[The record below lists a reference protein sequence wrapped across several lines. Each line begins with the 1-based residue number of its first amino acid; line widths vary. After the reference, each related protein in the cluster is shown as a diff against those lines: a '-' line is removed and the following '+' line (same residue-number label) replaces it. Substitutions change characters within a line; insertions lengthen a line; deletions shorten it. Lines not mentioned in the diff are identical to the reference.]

1 MVPASI
7 NADPN
12 TISISQEIDNE
23 EQLWVVEPVLEYPEW
38 DYECFH
44 CGKEMEE
51 HEGYLRDGEC
61 YCDSCA
67 YDLFDQPMPKSKYT
81 DEMWENFHKKQE
93 LEQQELVFE
102 CYDCGVIIGE
112 KEGCFSD
119 GQRICDM
126 CNYELTVSERPST
139 YYFDENNEKF
149 DKMAEANIEA
159 DTVARLEEDVWEEL
173 AKIVLHDKEFEQT
186 PVKSIIPD
194 DAIVID
200 DDYVYCNT
208 YDEAKEM
215 LKRASFNKNE
225 VVQDLP
231 HAYIVSQNNS
241 KFWFKLSK
249 DIKEPT
255 KFIIYVYASK
265 DEVAKKY
272 IRRMLEE
279 CMYRIDYLI
288 SPEDYQSESDDCAT
302 EEDMANFY
310 REQEADIARL
320 EQNDM
325 EQNDI
330 DVVNMGSNYET
341 YYTNK
346 ALCVT
351 CGEINYAE
359 PVCEVEGHSRMVC
372 CDCIEIVNHC
382 EECNNLTL
390 DYVYDSTNDNGVNRD
405 LCFDCKFK
413 TKEREQMPL
422 AVHLLLRSN
431 IQFLSDK
438 QFYILTDYAELAQLT
453 IFDAYRYKS
462 RCHFYDCDR
471 MVAPSEW
478 NAEQSLQFC
487 CKRHNEMS
495 QLIGCHCQNVN
506 DGTDYDGEYEEATCK
521 MCYNSNYETNM
532 IPRIALK
539 NSDLGVKP
547 IVSAICVFNEGIK
560 MSNVLAESLVDLCEY
575 FI

>member
-1 MVPASI
+1 
-7 NADPN
+7 
-12 TISISQEIDNE
+12 
-23 EQLWVVEPVLEYPEW
+23 
-38 DYECFH
+38 
-44 CGKEMEE
+44 
-51 HEGYLRDGEC
+51 
-61 YCDSCA
+61 
-67 YDLFDQPMPKSKYT
+67 LFDQPKPKSKYT
-81 DEMWENFHKKQE
+81 DEMWENFHKSCQP
-93 LEQQELVFE
+93 
-102 CYDCGVIIGE
+102 
-112 KEGCFSD
+112 SD
-119 GQRICDM
+119 D
-126 CNYELTVSERPST
+126 
-139 YYFDENNEKF
+139 
-149 DKMAEANIEA
+149 
-159 DTVARLEEDVWEEL
+159 EDVWEDLGKVILKEDIVTCSMCGDQEEKRYSWRYKCTVYCNVC
-173 AKIVLHDKEFEQT
+173 AIEHCGKIIDK
-186 PVKSIIPD
+186 PRVVIIPA
-194 DAIVID
+194 DAIIID
-200 DDYVYCNT
+200 DDSIYCKT
-208 YDEAKEM
+208 YDEAKD
-215 LKRASFNKNE
+215 LLNRAACTKNE
-225 VVQDLP
+225 VTQDIP
-231 HAYIVSQNNS
+231 DAYIVSQDNGT
-241 KFWFKLSK
+241 FWFVLTQ
-249 DIKEPT
+249 DTNEAT
-255 KFIIYVYASK
+255 KFIITVYASK
-265 DEVAKKY
+265 DEVSKKY

-288 SPEDYQSESDDCAT
+288 SPEDYQSESDDEDCAT

-325 EQNDI
+325 EQNDM
-330 DVVNMGSNYET
+330 DVVNMGGNYET
-341 YYTNK
+341 YYSNK

-372 CDCIEIVNHC
+372 CDCIEIVNRC

-390 DYVYDSTNDNGVNRD
+390 DYVYESDDQIKQ

-431 IQFLSDK
+431 IQFLTDK

-532 IPRIALK
+532 IPRIALN

-547 IVSAICVFNEGIK
+547 IVSAICVFNDGIK
-560 MSNVLAESLVDLCEY
+560 MSNVLAESLVDLSQY
-575 FI
+575 FG

>member
-1 MVPASI
+1 LVPASI

-81 DEMWENFHKKQE
+81 DEMWDNFHK
-93 LEQQELVFE
+93 
-102 CYDCGVIIGE
+102 
-112 KEGCFSD
+112 GCKS
-119 GQRICDM
+119 
-126 CNYELTVSERPST
+126 
-139 YYFDENNEKF
+139 
-149 DKMAEANIEA
+149 A
-159 DTVARLEEDVWEEL
+159 DDDDVWEDL
-173 AKIVLHDKEFEQT
+173 AKIIFKEDIVTCSMCGEQEEKRYSWRYKCTVYCNVCAIEHCGKIIDK
-186 PVKSIIPD
+186 PRVVIIPA
-194 DAIVID
+194 DAIIID
-200 DDYVYCNT
+200 DDYIYCKT
-208 YDEAKEM
+208 YDEAKDI
-215 LKRASFNKNE
+215 LNRAACTKNE
-225 VVQDLP
+225 VTQDIP
-231 HAYIVSQNNS
+231 DAYIVSQDNGT
-241 KFWFKLSK
+241 FWFVLTQ
-249 DIKEPT
+249 DTNEAT
-255 KFIIYVYASK
+255 KFIITVYASK
-265 DEVAKKY
+265 DEVSKKY

-288 SPEDYQSESDDCAT
+288 SPEDYQSESDGEDCAT

-359 PVCEVEGHSRMVC
+359 PVCEVEGRSRMVC
-372 CDCIEIVNHC
+372 CDCIEIVNRC

-390 DYVYDSTNDNGVNRD
+390 DYLYDSTNDNGVNRD